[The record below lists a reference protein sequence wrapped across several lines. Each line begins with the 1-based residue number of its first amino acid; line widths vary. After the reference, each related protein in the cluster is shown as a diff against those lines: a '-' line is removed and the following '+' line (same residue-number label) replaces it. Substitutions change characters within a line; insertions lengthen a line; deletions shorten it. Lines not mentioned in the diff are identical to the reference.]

1 MKSYKQYLVDWA
13 TRWVEAADAE
23 VECLQKAILGLQKAP
38 TDQKAKNE
46 LQYLRSMIAQ
56 IRRAYARKKSLAAKR
71 WNVTMP
77 PMKR

>member
-13 TRWVEAADAE
+13 TRLAAAADAE
-23 VECLQKAILGLQKAP
+23 VECLQKAISELQQAS
-38 TDQKAKNE
+38 TNQKAKTE
-46 LQYLRSMIAQ
+46 LQQLRRMITQ
-56 IRRAYARKKSLAAKR
+56 IRRAYARKKSLAARR